1 MWTMAQVL
9 AVAGRAVAG
18 WASEASGRQGRG
30 NSISH
35 HFLTTAVGGHQ
46 DLPAAASLC
55 VRPNGHSP
63 WWR

>member
-1 MWTMAQVL
+1 MAQVL
-9 AVAGRAVAG
+9 AGGGGAVGGR
-18 WASEASGRQGRG
+18 ASEASRRQGRG
-30 NSISH
+30 KSISH
-35 HFLTTAVGGHQ
+35 HFLTTAVGGYQ